1 MRVSSKFFFTLLAC
15 TSFNLAAAERETETF
30 TYELD
35 EGGRISLENVNG
47 NVSVNGG
54 SGNTVTITAEKRADN
69 QDDLDK
75 LTIKIKADSSA
86 IRIETVH
93 EKSESRW
100 FGSNNSG
107 QVTYTLTV
115 PASANI
121 DTIST
126 INGDVD
132 VEGVSGTVN
141 AESVNGDL
149 DLKGL
154 LGDADL
160 ETTNGRIKASFDRM
174 GGSQRVSADTVN
186 GQITI
191 VLPENASAR
200 VSAEV
205 LNGGIDADDFGLEAE
220 KGGFVGK
227 DLNGSIGGGEARIDL
242 DTVNGGIRVK
252 RSS

>member
-1 MRVSSKFFFTLLAC
+1 MRLTTQFLITLLAC
-15 TSFNLAAAERETETF
+15 TSFNLSAAERETETF

-35 EGGRISLENVNG
+35 EGGRISLDNVNG
-47 NVSVNGG
+47 DVSVTGG
-54 SGNTVTITAEKRADN
+54 PGDTVTITAEKRADN
-69 QDDLDK
+69 QEDLDK
-75 LTIKIKADSSA
+75 LRIKIKADSSA

-115 PASANI
+115 PSSANI

-141 AESVNGDL
+141 AESINGDL
-149 DLKGL
+149 DLKRL
-154 LGDADL
+154 MGDANL
-160 ETTNGRIKASFDRM
+160 ETTNGQIKAGFARM

-191 VLPENASAR
+191 VLPDNASAR
-200 VSAEV
+200 LSAEV
-205 LNGGIDADDFGLEAE
+205 LNGGIDADDFGLEVE

-227 DLNGSIGGGEARIDL
+227 DLNGTIGGGEARIDL

-252 RSS
+252 KSS

>member
-1 MRVSSKFFFTLLAC
+1 MRLSTGFLITLLAC
-15 TSFNLAAAERETETF
+15 TSFSLAAAERETETF

-47 NVSVNGG
+47 NVSVTGG

-69 QDDLDK
+69 QADLDK
-75 LTIKIKADSSA
+75 LTIKIKANSAA
-86 IRIETVH
+86 IRVETVH

-107 QVTYTLTV
+107 QVTYTLAV
-115 PASANI
+115 PASANL

-132 VEGVSGTVN
+132 VEGVFGTVN
-141 AESVNGDL
+141 AESINGDL

-154 LGDADL
+154 LSDANL

-174 GGSQRVSADTVN
+174 GGTQRVSADTVN

-191 VLPENASAR
+191 MLPGNASAR
-200 VSAEV
+200 VSAET
-205 LNGGIDADDFGLEAE
+205 LNGGIDAGDFGLEAE

-227 DLNGSIGGGEARIDL
+227 DLNGAIGGGEARIDL
-242 DTVNGGIRVK
+242 DTVNGGIRIK
-252 RSS
+252 KSS